1 MPHRARELNDQ
12 PTEARIRQVIRSI
25 LDQEVRRLMIADDDL
40 AADIAT
46 NAGDIAA
53 NLIRICNNQRRA
65 AARHQHVQS
74 SEGLGAGA
82 LGETDDLARR
92 AAARG
97 NLGSES
103 SRQLGH
109 GDPGRIDDLA
119 RRAAARHMLGASSS
133 FDLRLSRDPVLTTT
147 VVSPSTTWTIAVP
160 EPLMDVSVWQIRL
173 RDYGSSFNH
182 TDFQFDTYMF
192 NQGADGPV
200 KDTIEIAH
208 DIPTSYHLI
217 DGILTIQWSGPRE
230 GRFDV
235 YNFGSGT
242 GYLVTA
248 ISL

>member
-25 LDQEVRRLMIADDDL
+25 LDQEVRRLMITDDEL

-65 AARHQHVQS
+65 AARN
-74 SEGLGAGA
+74 
-82 LGETDDLARR
+82 T
-92 AAARG
+92 RG
-97 NLGSES
+97 PES

-160 EPLMDVSVWQIRL
+160 EPLMDVSVWQVRL

-182 TDFQFDTYMF
+182 TDFQFDTYTF
-192 NQGADGPV
+192 NQDADGPV
-200 KDTIEIAH
+200 KDAIEVAH
-208 DIPTSYHLI
+208 DIPTSYNLT
-217 DGILTIQWSGPRE
+217 DGILTIKWSGPRE

-248 ISL
+248 IST